1 MTMVKEKLN
10 YIKEVV
16 PKYWPIG
23 NFIHHNPLTGFEKKN
38 FREALKLA
46 KDIFEANVYMPVNYY
61 VSLYEDGKI
70 KQHILEENLA
80 KVLKEHGLSEH
91 FHEARTFLIEISP
104 RWESFRSYKLAK
116 EMCPDEELIEFLKSK
131 SQFKDT
137 RCLIE
142 HNTKYFTLYEY
153 IDAIFDTDK
162 KELIEKDIIEYISR
176 FLDQE
181 QTTISMY
188 QRHLGMF
195 NTFKLYEGID
205 FEGTAEEFIEDI
217 LKKLKIKEDKISD
230 YFLAHLLKQAG
241 WAGFIKYRESDD
253 YYYWQQEYPASLIDY
268 LAVRLYYEWKYIKN
282 EKINNFEEL
291 EKFIQENKEFVAL
304 KILKYKNKLPPKYVD
319 MLENGISSKETL
331 KKYVSEELE
340 LDALQ
345 IQLSKNELPTFEGD
359 LIEYA
364 RFVEVLKEEEGFIWL
379 KSLEDSYIETYVN
392 EFFSSSKAPKDR
404 LLASLVMCID
414 VRSEAIRRYMER
426 IGPYDTY
433 GIAGFLRMPITF
445 IEFDKNHEQFLC
457 PAIIKPNNVIFE
469 LPKDNLEEY
478 KSKKGFTK
486 TLKKVLNDLK
496 NNPYTPFITV
506 EAIGWLFGINLF
518 GKTFFPKQVDK
529 FFAKFRPK
537 KPKTIYM
544 IDKLSDEE
552 IELFAKKVHFKIIE
566 EVASNF
572 LKRGLTEVEIEN
584 IWKHLVFG
592 ESLSFDVPKDLLEK
606 LKNIYN
612 ITKEDYEFQ
621 KRKLS
626 QVGFS
631 LDEQVMYL
639 ENFLKTIGLVKNFP
653 KFVLIVGHGS
663 KSDNNP
669 FESALDCGACG
680 GNVSFPN
687 ARTMCLIANRK
698 EVREKLKERGIE
710 IPDDVK
716 FIPGLHNTTTD
727 EITFEDTEIL
737 TEEEEKLFAKVLD
750 DIKFATSRSREERIK
765 TLPYTETEEDI
776 FIKSMD
782 WSEPRPEWGL
792 SKNVAAYVGKRESLK
807 HLSLYNRFFMVSYDW
822 KVDDEKASILTSLFS
837 GPLIVGEW
845 INMEHYFST
854 VDNEVFGAG
863 SKVYH
868 NIVSKVGVFYGNYSD
883 LKIGLPTQT
892 VLLEDKPYHEP
903 VRLIVFLEAPLDLAL
918 KAAQQSSLAN
928 PVIMNEWIR
937 LVLIDEK
944 EGKIY
949 KLEDGEFKL
958 IKELECCIV

>member
-1 MTMVKEKLN
+1 M
-10 YIKEVV
+10 IKENLDYVKGV
-16 PKYWPIG
+16 IPKYWPIIT
-23 NFIHHNPLTGFEKKN
+23 FIHHNPLTGFEKKN
-38 FREALKLA
+38 FREGLKLA
-46 KDIFEANVYMPVNYY
+46 KDIFKANVYMPAEYY
-61 VSLYEDGKI
+61 VSLYKEGKI
-70 KQHILEENLA
+70 KQHILEENLS
-80 KVLKEHGLSEH
+80 KVLKEHNLVKH

-104 RWESFRSYKLAK
+104 RWESFRTYKSSK
-116 EMCPDEELIEFLKSK
+116 QECINRFLIDVLKRD
-131 SQFKDT
+131 SQFKDAN
-137 RCLIE
+137 CLIT
-142 HNTKYFTLYEY
+142 HNVKYYTLYE
-153 IDAIFDTDK
+153 IFDAIFDTDK
-162 KELIEKDIIEYISR
+162 KEIIERDIIEYISR

-181 QTTISMY
+181 QTTLSMY

-195 NTFKLYEGID
+195 NTFKYYEGLD
-205 FEGTAEEFIEDI
+205 FSGDAQAF
-217 LKKLKIKEDKISD
+217 IKEILDNLKVPQKEISN
-230 YFLAHLLKQAG
+230 YFLSHLLKQAG

-268 LAVRLYYEWKYIKN
+268 LAVRLYYEWKHMKN
-282 EKINNFEEL
+282 EKINNY
-291 EKFIQENKEFVAL
+291 EKLNNFIEKNREFVAL
-304 KILKYKNKLPPKYVD
+304 KILKYNSQLPPKYID
-319 MLENGISSKETL
+319 WLEEGQEP
-331 KKYVSEELE
+331 KKILESYVKEELE

-345 IQLSKNELPTFEGD
+345 IQLAKKELPTFEGD
-359 LIEYA
+359 LIEFA
-364 RFVEVLKEEEGFIWL
+364 KFVKVLKEEEGFIWL

-414 VRSEAIRRYMER
+414 VRSEAVRRYMER
-426 IGPYDTY
+426 IGPYNTY

-445 IEFDKNHEQFLC
+445 IEFDKDHEQFLC
-457 PAIIKPNNVIFE
+457 PAIIKPNNVVFE
-469 LPKDNLEEY
+469 LPKERHEEY
-478 KSKKGFTK
+478 KAKKGFTK

-518 GKTFFPKQVDK
+518 GKTFFPREVDR
-529 FFAKFRPK
+529 FFSKFRPK
-537 KPKTIYM
+537 KPKTTYI
-544 IDKLSDEE
+544 IDKLSQED
-552 IELFAKKVHFKIIE
+552 IELFAKKVHFKFIQEI
-566 EVASNF
+566 VSAY
-572 LKRGLTEVEIEN
+572 LKRDLTEIETEE
-584 IWKHLVFG
+584 IWKHLIFG
-592 ESLSFDVPKDLLEK
+592 EPLSIKVPNEILEK
-606 LKNIYN
+606 LKEKYN

-639 ENFLKTIGLVKNFP
+639 ENFLKTIGLVSDFP

-680 GNVSFPN
+680 GNISFPN
-687 ARTMCLIANRK
+687 ARAMCMIGNRE
-698 EVREKLKERGIE
+698 EVRKKLEERGIK
-710 IPDDVK
+710 IPSDVK
-716 FIPGLHNTTTD
+716 FLPGLHITTTD
-727 EITFEDTEIL
+727 EIEFYDTEIL
-737 TEEEEKLFAKVLD
+737 NDEEEKLFAKVLD

-776 FIKSMD
+776 FIKAID

-792 SKNVAAYVGKRESLK
+792 SKNVAAYVGKRESIK
-807 HLSLYNRFFMVSYDW
+807 HLTLHNRFFLVSYDW
-822 KVDDEKASILTSLFS
+822 KIDDDKVSILTALFS

-845 INMEHYFST
+845 INLEHYFST
-854 VDNEVFGAG
+854 VDNEIFGAG

-903 VRLIVFLEAPLDLAL
+903 TRLIVFLEAPMELAL
-918 KAAQQSSLAN
+918 KATKASELAS
-928 PVIMNEWIR
+928 PIILNEWIR

-944 EGKIY
+944 DGKIY
-949 KLEDGEFKL
+949 KFEDGEFKL
-958 IKELECCIV
+958 IKEIDYCII